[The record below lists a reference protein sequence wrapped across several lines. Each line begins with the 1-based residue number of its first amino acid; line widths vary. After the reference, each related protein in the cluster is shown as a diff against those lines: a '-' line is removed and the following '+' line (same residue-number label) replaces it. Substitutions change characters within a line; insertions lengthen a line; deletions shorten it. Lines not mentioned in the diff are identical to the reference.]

1 MIRSTT
7 LVRALVLAAC
17 FGAAAGC
24 ASAPA
29 TPSTPKS
36 NSLYVRLGG
45 YDAIAALVDN
55 FIARMGKDTIT
66 APFFAG
72 LTPLEGNRIRQGIID
87 QLCQASGGPCI
98 YTGPSMKAAHKD
110 LGITPAVWQAEV
122 GEMNAAMD
130 YFHIG
135 RDERN
140 EVLAII
146 RSLEADIVTKP

>member
-1 MIRSTT
+1 MTRSI
-7 LVRALVLAAC
+7 LFVRPFVLAAC
-17 FGAAAGC
+17 IAAAGC

-29 TPSTPKS
+29 TPDTPKS

-55 FIARMGKDTIT
+55 FIVRMGKDTIT

-72 LTPLEGNRIRQGIID
+72 LTPRQGNLIRQGIVD

-98 YTGPSMKAAHKD
+98 YTGPSMKQAHKD

-122 GEMNAAMD
+122 SELNAAMD
-130 YFHIG
+130 YYHIG
-135 RDERN
+135 RDEKN
-140 EVLAII
+140 EVLAIV